1 MNEIAERTRTT
12 KTPVRPLSKADKELN
27 AMKAYIKKVTSSK
40 KQAVSFL
47 ERSGIIDKK
56 GVLAKQYRS

>member
-1 MNEIAERTRTT
+1 MNETAERTRIT
-12 KTPVRPLSKADKELN
+12 KTQGRPLSKADKELS
-27 AMKAYIKKVTSSK
+27 AMKVYIKKVTSSK